1 MKRTTFIVILMFVS
15 RWICA
20 EQSSNLTPLIPR
32 DEEVRLALSAGPE
45 HLRKEASVFVL
56 ERGGYVRAQEGTNGF
71 TCLVEHDHPLSVEPI
86 CFDAEGSMTTL
97 PAVLEKTRLR
107 EQGLSD
113 EEIAGRIKKD
123 YESGKLQ
130 APQKP
135 GIAYMLSP
143 ELKFYHPETGK
154 YSGFVPHVMFYVPY
168 MKNQDIGA
176 LPKHFGSTTQPW
188 VLNEGTPTAYVIVV
202 PQLEDAK
209 PVK

>member
-1 MKRTTFIVILMFVS
+1 MNTKTIYVVILVLVTKWLS
-15 RWICA
+15 A
-20 EQSSNLTPLIPR
+20 EQPSKLTPLIPR
-32 DEEVRLALSAGPE
+32 EEEIRLALSAAPQ
-45 HLRKEASVFVL
+45 HLQKEAAVYVL
-56 ERGGYVRAQEGTNGF
+56 ERGGYVRVREGTNGF

-86 CFDAEGSMTTL
+86 CFDAEGSKTTL

-113 EEIAGRIKKD
+113 EQMNSRINKD
-123 YESGKLQ
+123 YESGKLH

-135 GIAYMLSP
+135 GIAYMLSR

-168 MKNQDIGA
+168 MKNREIGA
-176 LPKHFGSTTQPW
+176 LPEHFGSTTQPW

-202 PQLEDAK
+202 PQLEGK
-209 PVK
+209 M

>member
-1 MKRTTFIVILMFVS
+1 MHPKKFFIVIVAS
-15 RWICA
+15 VTSWIYA
-20 EQSSNLTPLIPR
+20 EQISNLTPLIPR
-32 DEEVRLALSAGPE
+32 EDEIRLALSAGPE
-45 HLRKEASVFVL
+45 HLRNEAAVYAL
-56 ERGGYVRAQEGTNGF
+56 ERGGYVRAREGTNGF

-86 CFDAEGSMTTL
+86 CFDAEGSRTTL

-113 EEIAGRIKKD
+113 EQIDARIKKD

-154 YSGFVPHVMFYVPY
+154 YSRFVPHVMFYVPY

-202 PQLEDAK
+202 PQSKDTM
-209 PVK
+209 